1 MWVGSVTQRWVCL
14 LREVV
19 QEEVVPPGLPQHTV
33 RNLPPFTN
41 VSLLLLLSNPE
52 GRRESAEL
60 LLLTDQDGRRR
71 PRPPLPPPPPHPP
84 TKLHLL
90 PTVPGAVPV
99 ESVLGS
105 SYEQQISLS
114 WREPL
119 HTYGRIRTYEVR
131 PTGGTTH
138 TR

>member
-1 MWVGSVTQRWVCL
+1 MGGAERGRGYQVWAGLGEGEGLVVWVGSVTQRWVCL

-19 QEEVVPPGLPQHTV
+19 QEEVVPSGLPQHTV

-71 PRPPLPPPPPHPP
+71 PRPLPTAPPSSPP
-84 TKLHLL
+84 TH
-90 PTVPGAVPV
+90 
-99 ESVLGS
+99 
-105 SYEQQISLS
+105 
-114 WREPL
+114 
-119 HTYGRIRTYEVR
+119 
-131 PTGGTTH
+131 
-138 TR
+138 